1 MGSAADRWDETD
13 PATAVFVVELQG
25 TTCAEA
31 TPVLPTVV
39 PAVCVDGA
47 VTSHTITLPTT
58 DNITYSL
65 TRRVTR
71 PASTRVP
78 TRRP

>member
-1 MGSAADRWDETD
+1 M
-13 PATAVFVVELQG
+13 
-25 TTCAEA
+25 
-31 TPVLPTVV
+31 LPTVV

-65 TRRVTR
+65 D
-71 PASTRVP
+71 PAGDPAGVYPGTA
-78 TRRP
+78 RRP